1 MKTRKAFLRGSL
13 CLVLAV
19 LAPACGLAQEDG
31 HGSMRSMTLA
41 ELAKGALRLEGLGSY
56 HREVTTSSPEAQAFF
71 DQGLRLLYAFN
82 HDEAA
87 RSFARAAELDPQC
100 ALCFWGI
107 SFALGPNYNM
117 VLLPDRAA
125 AAWEAAQKAAALRAK
140 ASPAEQAL
148 IDALQKRYK
157 GPEPLDPPA
166 QQPFSEAF
174 AAAMR
179 EAAGRF
185 PGDADVQ
192 TLTAESMMDLNPW
205 KLWANDG
212 QPAPGTEEIVAR
224 LEKVLAEHPDHPGA
238 NHYYV
243 HAVEAS
249 KAPGRATAA
258 ADRLQGMMPAAGHLE
273 HMPAHVY
280 QRVGRYADASEAN
293 RRGAAADA
301 AYVAQAK
308 PSGYYAPMY
317 YSHNHAFLAYSAAME
332 GRGREAVEAAEASAR
347 VVEQSPEML
356 DMMPGMDFYLSFPVL
371 AKVRFGRWDD
381 LLDDAPPRSD
391 WKVLN
396 GLWHF
401 GRGMALCGTG
411 KPDAAAAELQILTQ
425 IAAEVPPDL
434 PAGYN
439 TARDI
444 LGLATRLLEGEV
456 ARKQGK
462 IEAALAAFEDAVQ
475 GEDRLSYDEP
485 SDWFYPV
492 RHHLGAA
499 LLTAGRAADAEAV
512 FRADL
517 ERNPANGWALFGLE
531 QALTAQKKETSEVNA
546 QLAKAWARADVKLT
560 AAVF

>member
-1 MKTRKAFLRGSL
+1 MAVRFLVFL
-13 CLVLAV
+13 CLFSVLAV
-19 LAPACGLAQEDG
+19 AAALGREDSHSHDQSLALE
-31 HGSMRSMTLA
+31 
-41 ELAKGALRLEGLGSY
+41 ELAKGALRLEGLGGY
-56 HREVTTSSPEAQAFF
+56 HREIATSSPEAQAFF

-100 ALCFWGI
+100 AVCFWGI

-117 VLLPDRAA
+117 VLLPDRAQ
-125 AAWEAAQKAAALRAK
+125 AAWEAAQKARSLREK
-140 ASPAEQAL
+140 ARPAEQAL

-166 QQPFSEAF
+166 QQPYSEAF

-179 EAAGRF
+179 DAAGRF
-185 PGDADVQ
+185 PEDADLQ
-192 TLTAESMMDLNPW
+192 TFLAESLMDLNPW
-205 KLWANDG
+205 KLWTNDG
-212 QPAPGTEEIVAR
+212 KPAPGTEEIVAI
-224 LEKVLAEHPDHPGA
+224 LEKVIAKHPDHPGA

-249 KAPGRATAA
+249 RNPGRAVAS
-258 ADRLQGMMPAAGHLE
+258 ADRLRDMMPAAGHLV
-273 HMPAHVY
+273 HMPAHIY

-293 RRGAAADA
+293 RKGAAADA

-308 PSGYYAPMY
+308 PTGYYAPMY

-332 GRGREAVEAAEASAR
+332 GRNRESIEAADASAL
-347 VVEQSPEML
+347 VVMQSPEMVEL
-356 DMMPGMDFYLSFPVL
+356 MPGMDFYLSFPLL

-381 LLDDAPPRSD
+381 LLDDPRPRSD

-396 GLWHF
+396 GLWRF
-401 GRGMALCGTG
+401 AQGMARSG
-411 KPDAAAAELQILTQ
+411 KGDLDAAEAEWKVLSQ
-425 IAAEVPPDL
+425 IAAQVPADL

-444 LGLATRLLEGEV
+444 LGLAARLLEGDI
-456 ARKQGK
+456 AWKRGRMD
-462 IEAALAAFEDAVQ
+462 AAISAFEDAVLT
-475 GEDRLSYDEP
+475 EDNLNYDEP
-485 SDWFYPV
+485 SDWFYPA

-499 LLTAGRAADAEAV
+499 LLAAGRPADAETV

-517 ERNPANGWALFGLE
+517 ERNPANGWALFGLQ
-531 QALTAQKKETSEVNA
+531 QALAAQKKDAGAVKAELE
-546 QLAKAWARADVKLT
+546 KAWSRADVQPVGP
-560 AAVF
+560 VF